1 MKRRRIGVRFS
12 EVGREWRLPGLLYV
26 NHLVLR
32 ESEEDLRVIR
42 ERFVEVCIR
51 RSQSE
56 CI

>member
-1 MKRRRIGVRFS
+1 MVGRIGVKYS
-12 EVGREWRLPGLLYV
+12 EEGREWRLPGFLYV